1 MEKTV
6 LFVRHPSVRWTDRLL
21 RKAEQE
27 GKDIETY
34 VPIDKPGMKMVKLL
48 LSYLKANL
56 PGILRR
62 RSFKIFTSP
71 IKRAK
76 DMARIISKGLA
87 KHLSVLEYFTEVPWI
102 DKKAEALA
110 IVEEARQKG
119 IHPVKLWLNKEEL
132 CSKILQ
138 KLNNHLPLIEQ
149 GLKHFEESTTLVNI
163 VISHRLAI
171 TLTLWLI
178 QQKNKGRK
186 NLTITKD
193 DLPAITALTRK
204 IAYTSISQ
212 IELSAKDWNIVSIG
226 QVPHLEKEPKLIG
239 GSF

>member
-6 LFVRHPSVRWTDRLL
+6 LFVRHPSVRWTDGLL

-27 GKDIETY
+27 EKDIETY
-34 VPIDKPGMKMVKLL
+34 VPIDKQGMEMVKLL
-48 LSYLKANL
+48 LVYLKANL
-56 PGILRR
+56 PRILKRR
-62 RSFKIFTSP
+62 PFKIHTSP
-71 IKRAK
+71 LKRAK

-87 KHLSVLEYFTEVPWI
+87 EHLSVLEYFTEVPWI
-102 DKKAEALA
+102 NKKAEALA
-110 IVEEARQKG
+110 IVEEARQKR

-138 KLNNHLPLIEQ
+138 KLNNHLLLIEQ
-149 GLKHFEESTTLVNI
+149 GLKYFEESTTPVNI
-163 VISHRLAI
+163 VFSHRLTI

-178 QQKNKGRK
+178 QQKNKRRK
-186 NLTITKD
+186 NLTIIKD
-193 DLPAITALTRK
+193 DLSDITTLTGK
-204 IAYTSISQ
+204 LAYTSISQ
-212 IELSAKDWNIVSIG
+212 IELSAKGWDIVSIG